1 MLMNVTDGN
10 WLFSI
15 FVFSFPVSALRFEK
29 RRDQEERKNKL
40 DGMVRELHYE
50 AATKTIRVE

>member
-15 FVFSFPVSALRFEK
+15 FVSFPVSALRFEK
-29 RRDQEERKNKL
+29 RRDQRGAKNKL